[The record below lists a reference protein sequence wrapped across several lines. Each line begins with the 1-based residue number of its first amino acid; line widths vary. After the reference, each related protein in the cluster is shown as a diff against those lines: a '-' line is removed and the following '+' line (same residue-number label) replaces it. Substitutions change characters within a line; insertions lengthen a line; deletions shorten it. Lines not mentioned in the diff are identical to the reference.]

1 MTRKNRYDPE
11 DETLDAML
19 ENPEQWT
26 RASRRSAGLRMHV
39 DRGPALARPPRY
51 IRRNIQVFLPDAKR
65 THRNRRRI
73 ARISRAI
80 KKTWGTDAMLTG
92 KD

>member
-1 MTRKNRYDPE
+1 VTRKNRYDPE
-11 DETLDAML
+11 AEDIDAIL

-26 RASRRSAGLRMHV
+26 RASRRAAGLRMHV
-39 DRGPALARPPRY
+39 DRGPARMQPPRY
-51 IRRNIQVFLPDAKR
+51 IRRNIKAFLPDAKR

-73 ARISRAI
+73 ARIARAI
-80 KKTWGTDAMLTG
+80 KETWGTDAMLTG